1 MMEFTV
7 KKNGK
12 KGRESMR
19 EFSVPDIERFPR
31 YIAQFKK
38 KKNYKAEQ
46 CQRKVNKYMHFYL
59 HIFA

>member
-38 KKNYKAEQ
+38 KK
-46 CQRKVNKYMHFYL
+46 L
-59 HIFA
+59 